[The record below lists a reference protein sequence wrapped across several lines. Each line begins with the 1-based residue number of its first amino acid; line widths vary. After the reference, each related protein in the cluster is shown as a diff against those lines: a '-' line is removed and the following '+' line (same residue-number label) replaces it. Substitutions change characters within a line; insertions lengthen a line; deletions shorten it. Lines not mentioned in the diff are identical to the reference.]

1 MAKSNGTDDRANG
14 AMSDGSSSWKSALL
28 GALPFMLWGITLIT
42 LELPHEWAT
51 PGWIQAGLAVLFSA
65 ILLVLPIGLGVART
79 QGFPRWSYPYLTMAA
94 LCSLFLMNATTPGM
108 RLFGYPTFGRE
119 VWGWRA
125 WIPLLMV
132 AAVALLISRS
142 LGPVSMLFKNVRN
155 DWTLLTFSLFGLM
168 PLLIMIFFYE
178 IDRLFS
184 LFFMVAFTLVAVATA
199 LIYLR
204 SGQSG
209 KRSLALV
216 VGIVSTMAIIV
227 IGPNVY
233 WQSHGG
239 MNHIPSIVAGMVL
252 ALVMIL
258 PSLINHQRNSD
269 RALTRSGT

>member
-1 MAKSNGTDDRANG
+1 MGQSNAIDNRAKG

-28 GALPFMLWGITLIT
+28 GAMPFMIWGVALIAF
-42 LELPHEWAT
+42 ELPHEWAI
-51 PGWIQAGLAVLFSA
+51 PGWIQAGFAVLFFI
-65 ILLVLPIGLGVART
+65 ILLMLPIGLGVAWT

-94 LCSLFLMNATTPGM
+94 LFSLFLVNASTPGIG
-108 RLFGYPTFGRE
+108 LFGYPTFGRE

-125 WIPLLMV
+125 WMPLLIV

-142 LGPVSMLFKNVRN
+142 LRPVSMLFKNVRN

-168 PLLIMIFFYE
+168 PLLVMIMFDE

-204 SGQSG
+204 SRQSG

-227 IGPNVY
+227 IGPNIY

-239 MNHIPSIVAGMVL
+239 MNPIPSIVFGIVL

-258 PSLINHQRNSD
+258 PSLLNYLKNPD
-269 RALTRSGT
+269 RALAA